1 MKIHG
6 ATALVTGANRGIGR
20 HLAAQLVERGA
31 KVYATARRPESIDLD
46 GVEVLGLD
54 ISDPDSVAAAARLA
68 GDVNLLVNNA
78 GIGGGALLGDL
89 QAVRAALDVNFWG
102 TLSMARAFAPVLAAN
117 GGGAIVNLASSASWF
132 VFPGSSAYAVSKAAV
147 WSMSKALRQELAGQG
162 TLVTSVHLGA
172 ADTDMMKGYDVPKM
186 DPADVARITLDG
198 VEADAFEVVV
208 DEFTEMVKAS
218 LSKDPREFDKQ
229 FHQFLNA

>member
-1 MKIHG
+1 MNIHG

-31 KVYATARRPESIDLD
+31 KVYATARRPESIDLG
-46 GVEVLGLD
+46 GVEVLALD